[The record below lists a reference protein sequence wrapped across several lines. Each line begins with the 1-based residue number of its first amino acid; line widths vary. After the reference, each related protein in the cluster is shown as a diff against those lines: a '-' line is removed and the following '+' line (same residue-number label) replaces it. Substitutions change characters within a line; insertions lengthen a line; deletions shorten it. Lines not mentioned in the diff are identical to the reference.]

1 MQDRFKF
8 RVWSKKYNKFIED
21 NKYPIGSDYQLIIT
35 QSGTLIKLGLG
46 DFEDDCEDSYSW
58 ATFDNYEQDCIVMQC
73 TGLKDK
79 NGKLIYEGDI
89 VEFYSQ
95 SLLDAMSRKGL
106 ARRAGQVVWN
116 DEFLK
121 FDVIVGS
128 NAVPNLCK
136 ETDDN
141 NFEVIG
147 NIYENKELLNE

>member
-8 RVWSKKYNKFIED
+8 RVWKKLENKMVEGVTYLNPLLLDED
-21 NKYPIGSDYQLIIT
+21 IAKDT
-35 QSGTLIKLGLG
+35 
-46 DFEDDCEDSYSW
+46 
-58 ATFDNYEQDCIVMQC
+58 ARNYVIMQC
-73 TGLKDK
+73 TELKDK

-106 ARRAGQVVWN
+106 SRRVGQVVWN

-128 NAVPNLCK
+128 RAVPDLCK

-147 NIYENKELLNE
+147 NIYENKELLSE